1 MLRSEVFSSRPREVA
16 VPKNLRHNAREA
28 AEYLTGLTPDQPDD
42 SHVITN
48 QRYGRGVSGESSN

>member
-1 MLRSEVFSSRPREVA
+1 MSRSEVFSSKSREVK

-28 AEYLTGLTPDQPDD
+28 AEYLTGLKPDQADD

-48 QRYGRGVSGESSN
+48 RRYGRGVAGESSN